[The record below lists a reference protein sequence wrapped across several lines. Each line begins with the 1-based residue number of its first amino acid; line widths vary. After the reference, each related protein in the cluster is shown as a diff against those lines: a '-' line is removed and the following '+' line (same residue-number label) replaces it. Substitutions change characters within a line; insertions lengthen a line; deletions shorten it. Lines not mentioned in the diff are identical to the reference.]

1 MSVTITLILL
11 GIFGILM
18 HQLKKYSEKDIKQ
31 YRRTLTTDDIK
42 LDKISKRNK
51 AIISTVFNVLGV
63 VAIVIL
69 REDIESIYPITNLT
83 IFVTGW
89 WGDSLF
95 MGLMKRGKPSVSG
108 SKI

>member
-1 MSVTITLILL
+1 MSVTIQLILL

-18 HQLKKYSEKDIKQ
+18 HQLKKYKEKDIKQ
-31 YRRTLTTDDIK
+31 YGRTLTAEDIK
-42 LDKISKRNK
+42 LDKTTKRK
-51 AIISTVFNVLGV
+51 KTIVSIIFNILGV

-69 REDIESIYPITNLT
+69 REDIESMYPITNLT

-95 MGLMKRGKPSVSG
+95 MGLMKTKKPSTSG